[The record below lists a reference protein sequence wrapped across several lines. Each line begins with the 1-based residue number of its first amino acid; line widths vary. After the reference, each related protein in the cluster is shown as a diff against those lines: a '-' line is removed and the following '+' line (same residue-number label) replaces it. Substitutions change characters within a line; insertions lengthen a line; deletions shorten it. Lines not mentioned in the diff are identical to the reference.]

1 MGWIYFADK
10 FVIKVKAQCQRW
22 LLGRNGMPKFAPTN
36 QSIHELFA
44 ELKTARKQEDAYT
57 LLELYKRISKEEPV
71 VWYPGIV
78 GFGSYHY
85 QYDTGVEGDSPLLA
99 FAPRQGRISLYIDQ
113 NLPDRRKFLER
124 LGKHKAAVGCVYVN
138 KLADIDMDVLEEIL
152 VKSLGFIDGEGSK

>member
-1 MGWIYFADK
+1 
-10 FVIKVKAQCQRW
+10 
-22 LLGRNGMPKFAPTN
+22 MPKFAPTN
-36 QSIHELFA
+36 QSIQELFA

-85 QYDTGVEGDSPLLA
+85 KYDTGAEGDSPLLA
-99 FAPRQGRISLYIDQ
+99 FAPRQGRISIYIDPD
-113 NLPDRRKFLER
+113 LPGRWELLER

-138 KLADIDMDVLEEIL
+138 KLADIDKDVLEEIL
-152 VKSLGFIDGEGSK
+152 VKSLGFIIGKGSR